1 METTKSPISYVYIP
15 PYIPNPKYLG
25 EYKSSVFLPIDATD
39 GDFADVSDTQTEWQ
53 YGENG
58 WENTNNPIGTTS
70 RETPNPDLED
80 EDKLDMSNR
89 QTAILNQ
96 IKENCPE
103 PELTDAQLWN
113 KLWVV
118 LRRLS
123 LITCWGDKQEDT
135 FIEQVRKQTYDGKQ
149 KDLCCQRPCEE
160 STIKIPLEY
169 EPIIDRKYINSSE
182 NEIVYKF
189 SRNIGKSL
197 QDYKKESDSFH
208 KVDKFSFVQDVVR
221 SHEISKAEQNTED
234 TDDSIFNNRN
244 FTNLIVDLVGAGM
257 LGEDYMLYASK
268 MKNIKES
275 PEEIAFRQ
283 NYFKPRRTQFN
294 QNLSVNDIDSI
305 VSKLAKTDYDNPA
318 LYNYQIIDQLAI
330 KYPESFKNIIDYS
343 YRNIDVA
350 MNFLDSYCNENS
362 KKILLF
368 SWFYSK
374 ISKERRDKKM
384 SILVTGGAGFIGS
397 HTSVELLNAG
407 REIVIIDN
415 L

>member
-103 PELTDAQLWN
+103 PELTDAQLWG

-135 FIEQVRKQTYDGKQ
+135 FIEQVRKQIYDGKQ
-149 KDLCCQRPCEE
+149 KNLCCQGHCEE

-169 EPIIDRKYINSSE
+169 EPIADRKYISGEIKLRIEGRFIKEDITPEYLEEHTDWDKGILYIDVSDFLNTLAVKTPGCCGCLFDYSITLLYNAGYATIPSSLVPIICNLISKTDTATNGDCASSVIKTTGLLRRKKTGNVE
-182 NEIVYKF
+182 YEWGEADLSSQSTDRLMNELVALGFLDDILTVA
-189 SRNIGKSL
+189 RCDIAEGKITAG
-197 QDYKKESDSFH
+197 
-208 KVDKFSFVQDVVR
+208 DVV
-221 SHEISKAEQNTED
+221 
-234 TDDSIFNNRN
+234 
-244 FTNLIVDLVGAGM
+244 
-257 LGEDYMLYASK
+257 
-268 MKNIKES
+268 
-275 PEEIAFRQ
+275 
-283 NYFKPRRTQFN
+283 
-294 QNLSVNDIDSI
+294 
-305 VSKLAKTDYDNPA
+305 
-318 LYNYQIIDQLAI
+318 
-330 KYPESFKNIIDYS
+330 
-343 YRNIDVA
+343 
-350 MNFLDSYCNENS
+350 
-362 KKILLF
+362 
-368 SWFYSK
+368 
-374 ISKERRDKKM
+374 
-384 SILVTGGAGFIGS
+384 
-397 HTSVELLNAG
+397 
-407 REIVIIDN
+407 
-415 L
+415 